1 MRAFI
6 LLIGLVLLVSAIVI
20 IFTETKKEALGSAVG
35 AAVIA
40 GFCFRISTEDDI

>member
-1 MRAFI
+1 MRAMM
-6 LLIGLVLLVSAIVI
+6 LLVGLVLLVSSIVI
-20 IFTETKKEALGSAVG
+20 IFTETKRETLGVAVG